1 MTKYKIVEEKD
12 GNNDIHF
19 EIWIE
24 QNLLWWT
31 FWSPIKYNDLDTYRI
46 TRKFS
51 TLESAKKFINVHYR
65 ERRIV
70 EEGQIEN

>member
-1 MTKYKIVEEKD
+1 MTQYKIVEEKD
-12 GNNDIHF
+12 GNNDIHY

-24 QNLLWWT
+24 RKLLWWT
-31 FWSPIKYNDLDTYRI
+31 FWSPITHDHPESYRL

-51 TLESAKKFINVHYR
+51 TIDSAKKFLNVHYR

-70 EEGQIEN
+70 ETGEIQ

>member
-12 GNNDIHF
+12 GNGDVHY
-19 EIWIE
+19 EIWTE
-24 QNLLWWT
+24 QKFLWWA
-31 FWSPIKYNDLDTYRI
+31 FWSPIKHNDSDTYRI

-65 ERRIV
+65 ERRVV

>member
-31 FWSPIKYNDLDTYRI
+31 FWSPIKYNDSDTYRI

-70 EEGQIEN
+70 EEGRIEN